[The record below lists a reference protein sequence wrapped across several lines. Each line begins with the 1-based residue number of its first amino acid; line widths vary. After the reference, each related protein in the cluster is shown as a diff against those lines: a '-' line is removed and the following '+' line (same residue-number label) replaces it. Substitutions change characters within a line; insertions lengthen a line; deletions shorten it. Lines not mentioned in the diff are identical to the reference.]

1 MKFAGNRREKG
12 VGEVDS
18 KVLTRGDRGEA
29 DEASPF
35 ELRLLGGFEL
45 RDPTGQAV
53 ELPTR
58 KCELLLAY
66 LAMPAGQAH
75 GRDKLAAL
83 LWADRDEEQARG
95 SLRKALSAI
104 RSALGAEALRGD
116 RDTVALEA
124 GRISVDAEQL
134 AVLAAEA
141 GRAAPADGVDL
152 RYGEFLD
159 SRPSTSADFADWL
172 AFERT
177 RCRNLAQTVL
187 DAAARGLADAGQH
200 REAIAVAQRLLS
212 LDGLREESHRLLM
225 RLHAQSGER
234 SQAQAQFQAC
244 RDMLKRELG
253 VQPSPE
259 TARVAHEI
267 ARDDASGKEAPQ
279 RGASAEPALKSGPN
293 WPTDRPKGLSV
304 AVLPFTDKG
313 GDQDFF
319 AAGLCEDIITELS
332 RQKDF
337 VVIAR
342 QSSFAF
348 AADPGSVPAA
358 AGELDV
364 RYVLTGSLRRS
375 ADQLRIT
382 VQLFDAAGDR
392 CVWAERYD
400 RPIGEIFSLQ
410 DEMVSRIIATIDAQM
425 RSAERERAARKRP
438 ENLDAW
444 ELFHRGMWHLYRFT
458 PGDMAIAEGHFREA
472 KKLSPDFALAPAG
485 LAYADFCKV
494 TLHFVKDVEASLAEG
509 AGFAEEAV
517 RLDAAEP
524 FAHFVL
530 GRILV
535 YAGQTE
541 RAIRHLQTAIELNPS
556 FAQAYFGLAQAYFWS
571 GSPADALHHVDQ
583 AVRLNPKDPLGSMF
597 MTLRSFCHYWLDDLM
612 SAERAA
618 RDAVALNGRETW
630 ARLAL
635 AVALMET
642 GRVDEAR
649 AAIAEARLSSP
660 GLTLASFD
668 MVVGRVPSAMKDRV
682 HARLKAAGLD

>member
-1 MKFAGNRREKG
+1 M
-12 VGEVDS
+12 DS
-18 KVLTRGDRGEA
+18 KVLTREERGEA
-29 DEASPF
+29 ERPPPF
-35 ELRLLGGFEL
+35 ELRLLGGFDL
-45 RDPTGQAV
+45 RDSAGRAV

-66 LAMPAGQAH
+66 LAMPASQAH

-83 LWADRDEEQARG
+83 LWPDRDEEQARG

-104 RSALGAEALRGD
+104 RSVLGAEALRGD

-134 AVLAAEA
+134 AALAAQA
-141 GRAAPADGVDL
+141 SRAAPTDGADL

-159 SRPSTSADFADWL
+159 SRPSIGADFADWL

-187 DAAARGLADAGQH
+187 DAAARGLAAAGLY

-225 RLHAQSGER
+225 RLHAECGER

-244 RDMLKRELG
+244 RDLLKRELG

-267 ARDDASGKEAPQ
+267 AGDDAFAKDAVAPPK
-279 RGASAEPALKSGPN
+279 SFSEPEPKPGPN
-293 WPTDRPKGLSV
+293 WPTDRPSGLSI
-304 AVLPFTDKG
+304 AVLPFADKG
-313 GDQDFF
+313 GGQDFF
-319 AAGLCEDIITELS
+319 AAGLSEDIITELS
-332 RQKDF
+332 RQKDL

-348 AADPGSVPAA
+348 AGNPGSVTVA

-364 RYVLTGSLRRS
+364 RYLLTGSLRRS

-400 RPIGEIFSLQ
+400 RPIGDIFSLQ
-410 DEMVSRIIATIDAQM
+410 DEMVSRIIATVDAQM

-444 ELFHRGMWHLYRFT
+444 ELCHRGMWHAYRFT
-458 PGDMAIAEGHFREA
+458 REDMALAQTCLHQAVRLA
-472 KKLSPDFALAPAG
+472 PDLALAPAG
-485 LAYADFCKV
+485 LAYVCFASV
-494 TLHFVKDVEASLAEG
+494 TWHFVDDVKASFAQG
-509 AGFAEEAV
+509 IRFAETALA
-517 RLDAAEP
+517 LDDAEP

-530 GRILV
+530 GRLLN
-535 YAGQTE
+535 YAGQTA
-541 RAIRHLQTAIELNPS
+541 RAVRHLHAAIELSPS
-556 FAQAYFGLAQAYFWS
+556 CAQAYFGLAEAHYWS
-571 GSPADALHHVDQ
+571 GNPREALRHVDQ

-597 MTLRSFCHYWLDDLM
+597 MTLRSFCHYWLEDFGA
-612 SAERAA
+612 AEAAA
-618 RDAVALNGRETW
+618 RQAAALNTRESW
-630 ARLAL
+630 SRLAL
-635 AVALMET
+635 ALALRGL
-642 GRVDEAR
+642 GRPDEA
-649 AAIAEARLSSP
+649 AAAVADARHDGRQPDRCVLRHDRRPHATGDARESLSRIAPCGPRLSIASTP
-660 GLTLASFD
+660 G
-668 MVVGRVPSAMKDRV
+668 
-682 HARLKAAGLD
+682 